1 MNTIQKQE
9 VDNTKINTNI
19 KASFTLTYILLL
31 TTGTI
36 TLIEALRTKN
46 PIVRHIF
53 NLETVIS
60 IIAGYFYSVFVSM
73 IEKHEEKNIPLNW
86 NEINKLRY
94 IDWSITTPIML
105 LVLCIALSE
114 HSEVKLNFLI
124 YIGIIVLNFTM
135 LLLGYLGEINKI
147 NKNLA
152 WTTSFISFIIMF
164 TIIYINFV
172 QPKYSLFNY
181 ILFSFF
187 FVIWTIYGLI
197 YKVREDYRVIMYN
210 ILDLFA
216 KCFVGISL
224 WVYFAELFK

>member
-1 MNTIQKQE
+1 MEAIKKE
-9 VDNTKINTNI
+9 KITDKIDSNI
-19 KASFTLTYILLL
+19 KASFTLTYVLLI

-36 TLIEALRTKN
+36 TIIEALRTKN

-60 IIAGYFYSVFVSM
+60 IIAGYFYSIFVSI
-73 IEKHEEKNIPLNW
+73 IEKSENINW

-94 IDWSITTPIML
+94 LDWSITTPIML
-105 LVLCIALSE
+105 LVFCIALAD
-114 HSEVKLNFLI
+114 HSGVKLNFLI
-124 YIGIIVLNFTM
+124 YIGIVLLNFTM
-135 LLLGYLGEINKI
+135 LLLGYLGDTNKI

-152 WTTSFISFIIMF
+152 MTTSFIAFFIMF
-164 TIIYINFV
+164 IIIYINFV

-187 FVIWTIYGLI
+187 FVIWSIYGLI
-197 YKVREDYRVIMYN
+197 YKMREDYRVIIYN

-216 KCFVGISL
+216 KCFVGIGL
-224 WVYFAELFK
+224 WLYFTELFV

>member
-1 MNTIQKQE
+1 MESIQKKE
-9 VDNTKINTNI
+9 INKNDSNI
-19 KASFTLTYILLL
+19 KASFTLTYILLI

-60 IIAGYFYSVFVSM
+60 IIAGYFYSLFQS
-73 IEKHEEKNIPLNW
+73 IIDKSNQESTQIDW
-86 NEINKLRY
+86 SEINKLRY
-94 IDWSITTPIML
+94 LDWSITTPIML
-105 LVLCIALSE
+105 LVFSIVLAE

-124 YIGIIVLNFTM
+124 YLVIIILNFTM
-135 LLLGYLGEINKI
+135 LLLGYLGETKKM

-152 WTTSFISFIIMF
+152 MTTSFIAFIIMF
-164 TIIYINFV
+164 VIIFINFV

-181 ILFSFF
+181 VLFSFF
-187 FVIWTIYGLI
+187 FIIWSMYGLI
-197 YKVREDYRVIMYN
+197 YKLRNDYRVIIYN

-216 KCFVGISL
+216 KCFVGIGL
-224 WVYFAELFK
+224 CVYFN

>member
-1 MNTIQKQE
+1 MNTIKKQE
-9 VDNTKINTNI
+9 VDNKINSNI

-46 PIVRHIF
+46 PVVRHIF

-60 IIAGYFYSVFVSM
+60 IIAGYFYSVFVSI

-105 LVLCIALSE
+105 LVLCVALSQ

-152 WTTSFISFIIMF
+152 MTTSFISFIVMF
-164 TIIYINFV
+164 IIIYINFV

-181 ILFSFF
+181 ILLSFF
-187 FVIWTIYGLI
+187 FVIWSIYGLI
-197 YKVREDYRVIMYN
+197 YKVREDYRAIMYN

-216 KCFVGISL
+216 KCFVGIGL
-224 WVYFAELFK
+224 WVYFADLFK

>member
-1 MNTIQKQE
+1 MDTLKKQE
-9 VDNTKINTNI
+9 IDNKVNSNI
-19 KASFTLTYILLL
+19 KVSFTLTYILLL

-60 IIAGYFYSVFVSM
+60 IIAGYFYSMFTSL
-73 IEKHEEKNIPLNW
+73 IEKHEEKNIPINW
-86 NEINKLRY
+86 HEINKLRY

-105 LVLCIALSE
+105 LVLCVALSE

-124 YIGIIVLNFTM
+124 YIGIIFLNFTM
-135 LLLGYLGEINKI
+135 LFLGYLGETNKI

-152 WTTSFISFIIMF
+152 MTTSFIAFLTMF
-164 TIIYINFV
+164 VIIYINFV

-187 FVIWTIYGLI
+187 FVIWSIYGLI
-197 YKVREDYRVIMYN
+197 YKLREDYRVISYN
-210 ILDLFA
+210 VLDLVA
-216 KCFVGISL
+216 KCFVGIGL

>member
-114 HSEVKLNFLI
+114 HSEVMDYKFYFI
-124 YIGIIVLNFTM
+124 YYYVYN
-135 LLLGYLGEINKI
+135 YL
-147 NKNLA
+147 
-152 WTTSFISFIIMF
+152 
-164 TIIYINFV
+164 
-172 QPKYSLFNY
+172 
-181 ILFSFF
+181 
-187 FVIWTIYGLI
+187 
-197 YKVREDYRVIMYN
+197 YK
-210 ILDLFA
+210 F
-216 KCFVGISL
+216 CST
-224 WVYFAELFK
+224 

>member
-1 MNTIQKQE
+1 MNTIKKQE
-9 VDNTKINTNI
+9 VDNKINSNI
-19 KASFTLTYILLL
+19 KASFTFTYILLL

-46 PIVRHIF
+46 EVVRHIF

-60 IIAGYFYSVFVSM
+60 IIAGYFYSVFVSI

-105 LVLCIALSE
+105 LVLCVALSK

-124 YIGIIVLNFTM
+124 YIGIIVLNFAM

-152 WTTSFISFIIMF
+152 MTTSFISFIVMF
-164 TIIYINFV
+164 IIIYINFI

-181 ILFSFF
+181 ILLSFF
-187 FVIWTIYGLI
+187 FVIWSIYGLI
-197 YKVREDYRVIMYN
+197 YKVREDYRAIMYN

-216 KCFVGISL
+216 KCFVGIGL
-224 WVYFAELFK
+224 WVYFTELFK